1 MSVIVHILSKRKK
14 TPMKRHS
21 IPRDVFRRILRAAK
35 SNDVNP
41 KSLLEQHN
49 KPSSFRSSSFGRNST
64 TSTLQTAL
72 SVGLF
77 NLAIGNTNVSSSSQ
91 VALSYIGALGTTDD
105 DGT

>member
-1 MSVIVHILSKRKK
+1 
-14 TPMKRHS
+14 MKRYS

-49 KPSSFRSSSFGRNST
+49 KTSLFRSSTCGRNST
-64 TSTLQTAL
+64 ASTLQTAL

-77 NLAIGNTNVSSSSQ
+77 NLALSNTNVSTSTQ
-91 VALSYIGALGTTDD
+91 VALGYIGALGTTDD